1 MDAHA
6 AVDHAIDMLHE
17 CYDRFNEEE
26 EEKLYSSL
34 NDVPEVSRRLIRGSK
49 PISSPLDSLIRPQT
63 QLQEGQASR

>member
-34 NDVPEVSRRLIRGSK
+34 NDVKL
-49 PISSPLDSLIRPQT
+49 
-63 QLQEGQASR
+63 